1 MFPYKMSEIQVGR
14 RAALY
19 WSVNSEKRDK
29 HTKILTVSYREKIN
43 VQIINSAYKDKFETC
58 E

>member
-19 WSVNSEKRDK
+19 LSVNSEKYK
-29 HTKILTVSYREKIN
+29 HAKILTMRYCEKIN
-43 VQIINSAYKDKFETC
+43 VQIINSFYKDKFET
-58 E
+58 